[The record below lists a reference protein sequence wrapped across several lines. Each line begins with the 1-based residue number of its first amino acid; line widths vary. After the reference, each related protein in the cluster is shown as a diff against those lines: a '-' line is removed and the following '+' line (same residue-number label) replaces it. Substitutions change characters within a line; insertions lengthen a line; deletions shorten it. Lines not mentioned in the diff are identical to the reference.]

1 MGFIA
6 RMGRLRLPGLASA
19 RLLAVLLAA
28 AVGAAVPT
36 DSALAGQEGVAS
48 YYGKRFHG
56 RKTAS
61 GVRFN
66 MHAMTAAHKR
76 WGFGTLVK
84 VTNKANGR
92 SVVVKVNDR
101 GPYIRGRAIDL
112 SYGAARKLG
121 MLGSG
126 TARVRME
133 RLGRGRL
140 QGAVARSSG
149 SLAPRTVDDIF

>member
-1 MGFIA
+1 MGLVA
-6 RMGRLRLPGLASA
+6 RTGGVRLPRIGPAH
-19 RLLAVLLAA
+19 LLVSIIAA
-28 AVGAAVPT
+28 AGCLAMLVPPAFAAQ
-36 DSALAGQEGVAS
+36 DGVAS

-61 GVRFN
+61 GTRFN
-66 MHAMTAAHKR
+66 MHALTAAHKR
-76 WGFGTLVK
+76 WRFGTLVK

-101 GPYIRGRAIDL
+101 GPYIRGRSIDL

-133 RLGRGRL
+133 RVESARL
-140 QGAVARSSG
+140 RDAVARSGS